1 MANNQNNGGT
11 KVENVGMSVHAL
23 HLLEQVAQEIDQY
36 GIILGI
42 SLIHG
47 IIQKIAKR
55 ASELHD
61 AELDRL
67 INKLHLYEDLE
78 LCEKKE
84 GVE

>member
-1 MANNQNNGGT
+1 MT
-11 KVENVGMSVHAL
+11 VHAL

-36 GIILGI
+36 GIALGI

-47 IIQKIAKR
+47 IIQKIAIR

-67 INKLHLYEDLE
+67 INKLHLYEDME
-78 LCEKKE
+78 LCEKEE
-84 GVE
+84 GVK

>member
-1 MANNQNNGGT
+1 MANNQDNGGT
-11 KVENVGMSVHAL
+11 KVEKVGMTVHAL

-67 INKLHLYEDLE
+67 INKLHLYNDLG

-84 GVE
+84 GAK